1 MSRKW
6 EEKTKNNLIDVI
18 TEATGISIDRTQ
30 LLKGATEK
38 DIVLAGIEEVMTQ
51 ATKEVIEISLS
62 RKVDLR
68 TAAYINGI
76 QKIHEFYLL
85 SGIPGCEWFSID
97 YLILFEHMIKVQAE
111 TLIKKVNLGN
121 LNTF

>member
-1 MSRKW
+1 
-6 EEKTKNNLIDVI
+6 
-18 TEATGISIDRTQ
+18 
-30 LLKGATEK
+30 
-38 DIVLAGIEEVMTQ
+38 
-51 ATKEVIEISLS
+51 
-62 RKVDLR
+62 VDLR

-85 SGIPGCEWFSID
+85 SGILGCEWFSID

>member
-85 SGIPGCEWFSID
+85 SGILGCE
-97 YLILFEHMIKVQAE
+97 
-111 TLIKKVNLGN
+111 
-121 LNTF
+121 